1 MIGLFSFYDVHR
13 CFTCMD
19 LCIICV
25 YSVDRSQ
32 KRIYHTLEL
41 KYRQLLTVMW
51 MLGTCVLNHWSIS
64 PTLSFFFVWVYFL
77 ASHMVSQVQCHCLWG
92 TLILCCGAALWPI
105 ACLAAPWSLLLD
117 TSIIC
122 SLPIMT
128 TSNCLQIL
136 PKFLGL
142 VGSKITPGGK
152 QLYFI
157 K

>member
-64 PTLSFFFVWVYFL
+64 PTLSFFFCLGLF
-77 ASHMVSQVQCHCLWG
+77 SGFPHGFSSTVSLPLGDSYSLLWSSLVAYSMFSS
-92 TLILCCGAALWPI
+92 TLIFTTRYQYYLFSSNYDNLKLPPNI
-105 ACLAAPWSLLLD
+105 AKVPWFSRKQNH
-117 TSIIC
+117 TWWK
-122 SLPIMT
+122 T
-128 TSNCLQIL
+128 TI
-136 PKFLGL
+136 F
-142 VGSKITPGGK
+142 
-152 QLYFI
+152 Y
-157 K
+157 